1 MIRVFEPKLTLSDK
15 FSVLKSL
22 LSNNISGTS
31 PTVADFESDLADN
44 FERKYAIAV
53 SNGSTALDLA
63 FESLDL
69 KKGDEVIVP
78 SFTII
83 SCLSAIL
90 RTGATPIFCDV
101 DKKSWKKEIEDIK
114 EYFSIFGDRLPVAL
128 SNRAESIKNML
139 GSV

>member
-53 SNGSTALDLA
+53 SNGSTALELA

-78 SFTII
+78 SYY
-83 SCLSAIL
+83 
-90 RTGATPIFCDV
+90 
-101 DKKSWKKEIEDIK
+101 
-114 EYFSIFGDRLPVAL
+114 YFMFIC
-128 SNRAESIKNML
+128 NT
-139 GSV
+139 

>member
-1 MIRVFEPKLTLSDK
+1 MIFEPRLTLSDK
-15 FSVLKSL
+15 FSVLRSVF
-22 LSNNISGTS
+22 SNNISGTS
-31 PTVADFESDLADN
+31 PTVVDFESDLADN

-53 SNGSTALDLA
+53 SNGSTALDHNFFKA
-63 FESLDL
+63 DL

-101 DKKSWKKEIEDIK
+101 DKKSWNMTLEKVVSK
-114 EYFSIFGDRLPVAL
+114 FSDKTKAVLFRTIYMV
-128 SNRAESIKNML
+128 
-139 GSV
+139 